1 MKLFT
6 IVDNTLLS
14 SEARNILGASDK
26 DEVSAAVFRDHQSL
40 KKWRYIHEKNDM
52 TMALPS
58 GLIFVRRGEDVI
70 PVKMIDIAGVST
82 GGDVVVIHMRD
93 GHEILGDHTLKEYE
107 EILNPL
113 FFIRI
118 SRQWIINIEA
128 IIKLTCSMLGSGH
141 IFLEPD
147 VDIVLSREKYSQ
159 VVRILTDQ
167 NRE

>member
-6 IVDNTLLS
+6 IVDKTLLS
-14 SEARNILGASDK
+14 SEARNILGVGDK
-26 DEVSAAVFRDHQSL
+26 DEVSTAVFSDDQSL
-40 KKWRYIHEKNDM
+40 KKWRYIHEKTDM
-52 TMALPS
+52 TMASPS

-70 PVKMIDIAGVST
+70 PIKMIDIAGVST

-118 SRQWIINIEA
+118 SRQWIINVYA
-128 IIKLTCSMLGSGH
+128 IIKFSCSALGNGH
-141 IFLEPD
+141 VYLEPD
-147 VDIVLSREKYSQ
+147 LDIVLSKEKYSQ
-159 VVRILTDQ
+159 VVKLLTD
-167 NRE
+167 

>member
-6 IVDNTLLS
+6 IVDKTLLS
-14 SEARNILGASDK
+14 SEARNILGVGDK
-26 DEVSAAVFRDHQSL
+26 DEVSTAVFSDDQSL
-40 KKWRYIHEKNDM
+40 KKWRYIHEKTDII
-52 TMALPS
+52 MASPS

-70 PVKMIDIAGVST
+70 PIKMIDIAGVST

-118 SRQWIINIEA
+118 SRQWIINVYA
-128 IIKLTCSMLGSGH
+128 IIKLSCSVLGNGH
-141 IFLEPD
+141 VYLEPD
-147 VDIVLSREKYSQ
+147 LDIVLSREKYSQ
-159 VVRILTDQ
+159 VVKLLTD
-167 NRE
+167 